1 MPEQPQVAQAGGVGH
16 RDDVG
21 REPVEGVGGGIV
33 GGVALAVAAV
43 VERDDPVVAGEPVE
57 VVGEVLLR
65 PADAVHQEQSGGVGR
80 TGDDGRETHA
90 VVGRD
95 AHRTN
100 LRPGERRVNEPV
112 T

>member
-1 MPEQPQVAQAGGVGH
+1 MASATASG
-16 RDDVG
+16 VG
-21 REPVEGVGGGIV
+21 REAVEGVGRGIV

-43 VERDDPVVAGEPVE
+43 VEGDDPVVAGERVD
-57 VVGEVLLR
+57 VVGEVFFG
-65 PADAVHQEQSGGVGR
+65 PADPVHEEQSGGVR
-80 TGDDGRETHA
+80 RAGDDGRETHA
-90 VVGRD
+90 VVGGD